1 LDVDVRSSNPP
12 SITLRDTGLDL
23 PKTAACNNGAG
34 GYTERHFMPQNHLT
48 EPQGIIRKTRPAP
61 KERDGFTLVEVLVT
75 LAILA
80 AVLPALL
87 QAFASAA
94 RNQGLSDN
102 STTALY
108 LLKYRMAEIEMEGYP
123 DVGDESD
130 EFGENT
136 RYRWRS
142 VVADVD
148 SEDVENIR
156 RVQVTVTWIHRNRE
170 RSISMSTYIAD
181 RQIPQNSNQPS
192 AIGSR

>member
-1 LDVDVRSSNPP
+1 MQLL
-12 SITLRDTGLDL
+12 I
-23 PKTAACNNGAG
+23 
-34 GYTERHFMPQNHLT
+34 
-48 EPQGIIRKTRPAP
+48 TRPAS
-61 KERDGFTLVEVLVT
+61 KEKDGFTLVEVLVT

-108 LLKYRMAEIEMEGYP
+108 LLKFRMAEIEMNGYP
-123 DVGDESD
+123 DVGEENG

-136 RYRWRS
+136 RYHWRS
-142 VVADVD
+142 VVEDID

-156 RVQVTVTWIHRNRE
+156 RVQVTVTWIHRSRE
-170 RSISMSTYIAD
+170 RSMSMSTYIAD
-181 RQIPQNSNQPS
+181 RQMPQNSDQSS
-192 AIGSR
+192 AGGSR

>member
-1 LDVDVRSSNPP
+1 MKLL
-12 SITLRDTGLDL
+12 I
-23 PKTAACNNGAG
+23 A
-34 GYTERHFMPQNHLT
+34 
-48 EPQGIIRKTRPAP
+48 RPASE
-61 KERDGFTLVEVLVT
+61 KKDGFTLVEILVT

-108 LLKYRMAEIEMEGYP
+108 LLKFRMAEIEMNGYP
-123 DVGDESD
+123 DIGEENG

-142 VVADVD
+142 IVEDID

-170 RSISMSTYIAD
+170 RSMSMSTYIAD
-181 RQIPQNSNQPS
+181 RQMPQNSNQSS
-192 AIGSR
+192 AVGSR

>member
-1 LDVDVRSSNPP
+1 MQLL
-12 SITLRDTGLDL
+12 I
-23 PKTAACNNGAG
+23 A
-34 GYTERHFMPQNHLT
+34 
-48 EPQGIIRKTRPAP
+48 RPTSEE
-61 KERDGFTLVEVLVT
+61 KDGFTLVEVLVT

-108 LLKYRMAEIEMEGYP
+108 LLKFRMAEIEMNGYP
-123 DVGDESD
+123 DVGEENG

-136 RYRWRS
+136 RYLWRS
-142 VVADVD
+142 IVSDID

-156 RVQVTVTWIHRNRE
+156 RVQVTVTWLHRNRE
-170 RSISMSTYIAD
+170 RSMSMSTYIAD
-181 RQIPQNSNQPS
+181 RQMPQEQAQQP
-192 AIGSR
+192 GSGR

>member
-1 LDVDVRSSNPP
+1 MKLL
-12 SITLRDTGLDL
+12 I
-23 PKTAACNNGAG
+23 
-34 GYTERHFMPQNHLT
+34 
-48 EPQGIIRKTRPAP
+48 TRPASEE
-61 KERDGFTLVEVLVT
+61 KDGFTLVETLVT

-108 LLKYRMAEIEMEGYP
+108 LLKFRMAEIEMNGYP
-123 DVGDESD
+123 DVGEENG

-142 VVADVD
+142 IVEEID

-156 RVQVTVTWIHRNRE
+156 RVEVTVTWIHRNRE
-170 RSISMSTYIAD
+170 RSMSMSTYMAD
-181 RQIPQNSNQPS
+181 RQMSQNSDQPS
-192 AIGSR
+192 ASGNR

>member
-1 LDVDVRSSNPP
+1 
-12 SITLRDTGLDL
+12 
-23 PKTAACNNGAG
+23 
-34 GYTERHFMPQNHLT
+34 M
-48 EPQGIIRKTRPAP
+48 
-61 KERDGFTLVEVLVT
+61 
-75 LAILA
+75 AILA

-123 DVGDESD
+123 DVGEESD

-142 VVADVD
+142 VVEEID
-148 SEDVENIR
+148 SEEVENIR

-170 RSISMSTYIAD
+170 RSLSMSTYIAD
-181 RQIPQNSNQPS
+181 RQMPQQQAQQP
-192 AIGSR
+192 GGGR

>member
-1 LDVDVRSSNPP
+1 M
-12 SITLRDTGLDL
+12 
-23 PKTAACNNGAG
+23 AACNNGAG
-34 GYTERHFMPQNHLT
+34 DSSAKTCMERTTGFNALR
-48 EPQGIIRKTRPAP
+48 IIKRTRPASAE
-61 KERDGFTLVEVLVT
+61 KDGFTLVEVLVT

-142 VVADVD
+142 VVEDVD

-170 RSISMSTYIAD
+170 RSLSMSTYIAD
-181 RQIPQNSNQPS
+181 RQMPQQQAQQP
-192 AIGSR
+192 GGGR

>member
-1 LDVDVRSSNPP
+1 M
-12 SITLRDTGLDL
+12 TLT
-23 PKTAACNNGAG
+23 
-34 GYTERHFMPQNHLT
+34 
-48 EPQGIIRKTRPAP
+48 
-61 KERDGFTLVEVLVT
+61 
-75 LAILA
+75 ILA

-94 RNQGLSDN
+94 RNHGLSDN

-123 DVGDESD
+123 DVGEQSD

-142 VVADVD
+142 VVEDVD
-148 SEDVENIR
+148 SEEVENIR

-170 RSISMSTYIAD
+170 RSLSMSTYIAD
-181 RQIPQNSNQPS
+181 RQMPQQ
-192 AIGSR
+192 AQQGGGR

>member
-1 LDVDVRSSNPP
+1 MKLL
-12 SITLRDTGLDL
+12 I
-23 PKTAACNNGAG
+23 
-34 GYTERHFMPQNHLT
+34 
-48 EPQGIIRKTRPAP
+48 TRPASEE
-61 KERDGFTLVEVLVT
+61 KDGFTLVEILVT
-75 LAILA
+75 LSILA

-108 LLKYRMAEIEMEGYP
+108 LLKFRMAEIEMNGYP
-123 DVGDESD
+123 DVGEENG

-142 VVADVD
+142 VVEDID

-156 RVQVTVTWIHRNRE
+156 RVQVTVLWIHRNRE
-170 RSISMSTYIAD
+170 RSMSMSTYIAD
-181 RQIPQNSNQPS
+181 RQMPQNSDQPS
-192 AIGSR
+192 AVGNR

>member
-1 LDVDVRSSNPP
+1 MKLL
-12 SITLRDTGLDL
+12 I
-23 PKTAACNNGAG
+23 A
-34 GYTERHFMPQNHLT
+34 
-48 EPQGIIRKTRPAP
+48 RPASEE
-61 KERDGFTLVEVLVT
+61 KDGFTLVETLVT

-108 LLKYRMAEIEMEGYP
+108 LLKFRMAEIEMNGYP
-123 DVGDESD
+123 DVGEENG

-142 VVADVD
+142 VVEEID

-156 RVQVTVTWIHRNRE
+156 RVEVTVTWIHRNRE
-170 RSISMSTYIAD
+170 RSMSMSTYMAD
-181 RQIPQNSNQPS
+181 RQMPQNSDQPS
-192 AIGSR
+192 AIGGR

>member
-1 LDVDVRSSNPP
+1 MKLL
-12 SITLRDTGLDL
+12 I
-23 PKTAACNNGAG
+23 
-34 GYTERHFMPQNHLT
+34 
-48 EPQGIIRKTRPAP
+48 TRPASEE
-61 KERDGFTLVEVLVT
+61 KDGFTLVEILVT

-108 LLKYRMAEIEMEGYP
+108 LLKFRMAEIEMNGYP
-123 DVGDESD
+123 DVGEENG

-142 VVADVD
+142 VVEDID

-156 RVQVTVTWIHRNRE
+156 RVQVTVLWIHRNRE
-170 RSISMSTYIAD
+170 RSMSMSTYIAD
-181 RQIPQNSNQPS
+181 RQMPQNSDQSS

>member
-1 LDVDVRSSNPP
+1 MKLL
-12 SITLRDTGLDL
+12 I
-23 PKTAACNNGAG
+23 
-34 GYTERHFMPQNHLT
+34 
-48 EPQGIIRKTRPAP
+48 TRPASEE
-61 KERDGFTLVEVLVT
+61 KDGFTLVETLVT

-108 LLKYRMAEIEMEGYP
+108 LLKFRMAEIEMNGYP
-123 DVGDESD
+123 DVGEENG

-142 VVADVD
+142 VVEEID

-156 RVQVTVTWIHRNRE
+156 RVEVTVTWIHRNRE
-170 RSISMSTYIAD
+170 RSMSMSTYMAD
-181 RQIPQNSNQPS
+181 RQMPQNSDQPS
-192 AIGSR
+192 AVGSR